1 MSKRPLNTS
10 AKPNK
15 IPGVKHIIAIG
26 SGKGGVG
33 KSTVALNLALALQ
46 LSGLKVGL
54 LDADIY
60 GPNQAHLLKQ
70 QVNADID
77 NNRFQPV
84 ITHNLQTM
92 SMTYLLEDESPMI
105 WRGPMVSKALQQMLL
120 MTQWDNCDVLI
131 IDLPPGTGDIPLTL
145 VKKSPVTAAI
155 IVTTPQ
161 TLATADAEKGI
172 AMFRKLDVPIYGI
185 IENMS
190 HHSCS
195 QCGHN
200 EHIFG
205 VDGTKNLATK
215 MHTDILGSLPLDQSI
230 RETSDSGQPIV
241 LSQPQHA
248 ISQIF
253 SEVALKVTAKLDLHI
268 QQNSSTFPDIVIEK

>member
-1 MSKRPLNTS
+1 MSQRPLNTS

-120 MTQWDNCDVLI
+120 MTQWDNCDVYL
-131 IDLPPGTGDIPLTL
+131 
-145 VKKSPVTAAI
+145 
-155 IVTTPQ
+155 
-161 TLATADAEKGI
+161 
-172 AMFRKLDVPIYGI
+172 
-185 IENMS
+185 
-190 HHSCS
+190 
-195 QCGHN
+195 
-200 EHIFG
+200 
-205 VDGTKNLATK
+205 
-215 MHTDILGSLPLDQSI
+215 
-230 RETSDSGQPIV
+230 
-241 LSQPQHA
+241 
-248 ISQIF
+248 
-253 SEVALKVTAKLDLHI
+253 
-268 QQNSSTFPDIVIEK
+268 